1 MATTNEILVEIA
13 AYSAANGRP
22 CPAKHLTEKFGTG
35 VLDQIAAL
43 KKEGK
48 VYGRRG
54 RTGGLVSNEAVSSL
68 EAGESTAADAAG
80 AWDDAGNNLA
90 AEFAALAE
98 KLAEASDAEPEA
110 AVG

>member
-13 AYSAANGRP
+13 AYTAANGRP
-22 CPAKHLTEKFGTG
+22 CPAKHLSEKFGTG

-68 EAGESTAADAAG
+68 EAGESTPAT
-80 AWDDAGNNLA
+80 DDAGNDLA

-98 KLAEASDAEPEA
+98 KLAEASGESEPVSA
-110 AVG
+110 TG

>member
-13 AYSAANGRP
+13 AYTAANGRP
-22 CPAKHLTEKFGTG
+22 CPAKHLSEKFGTG

-54 RTGGLVSNEAVSSL
+54 RTGGLVSNEPVSQL
-68 EAGESTAADAAG
+68 GAGESTAT
-80 AWDDAGNNLA
+80 DDTGNDLA

-98 KLAEASDAEPEA
+98 KLAEASGESEQVA
-110 AVG
+110 ATG

>member
-13 AYSAANGRP
+13 AYTAANGRP
-22 CPAKHLTEKFGTG
+22 CPAKHLSEKFGTG

-54 RTGGLVSNEAVSSL
+54 RTGGLVSNEPVSQL
-68 EAGESTAADAAG
+68 EADNTGSD
-80 AWDDAGNNLA
+80 LA

-98 KLAEASDAEPEA
+98 KLAEDTGDVA
-110 AVG
+110 ATG

>member
-13 AYSAANGRP
+13 AYTAANGRP

-54 RTGGLVSNEAVSSL
+54 RTGGLVSNEPVSQL
-68 EAGESTAADAAG
+68 EAGESTPA
-80 AWDDAGNNLA
+80 DDAGNDLA

-98 KLAEASDAEPEA
+98 KLAEASGESEPVSA
-110 AVG
+110 TG

>member
-54 RTGGLVSNEAVSSL
+54 RTGGLVSNEPVSQL
-68 EAGESTAADAAG
+68 EADNTGSD
-80 AWDDAGNNLA
+80 LA

-98 KLAEASDAEPEA
+98 KLAEDTGDVA
-110 AVG
+110 ATG

>member
-13 AYSAANGRP
+13 AFTAANGRP

-54 RTGGLVSNEAVSSL
+54 RTGGLVSNEPVSQL
-68 EAGESTAADAAG
+68 EADTTPVSITLQNDPAG
-80 AWDDAGNNLA
+80 DLA

-98 KLAEASDAEPEA
+98 KLAEASGESEPVSA
-110 AVG
+110 TG

>member
-1 MATTNEILVEIA
+1 MATTTEIMSEIA
-13 AYSAANGRP
+13 AFTAANGRP
-22 CPAKHLTEKFGTG
+22 CPAKHLTDKFGADA
-35 VLDQIAAL
+35 LPLIDSL

-54 RTGGLVSNEAVSSL
+54 RTGGLVASE
-68 EAGESTAADAAG
+68 AADTSAST
-80 AWDDAGNNLA
+80 DNDLA

-98 KLAEASDAEPEA
+98 KLASEPEVEA